1 MLREQNKIKKVSNK
15 RNYLTY
21 PQNKKGVYGMTANS
35 TIKGA
40 RRKKIVKIALI
51 MGLLFMGFIGYG
63 VYWAFFDMKRLSTG
77 EYLTEE
83 TSPDGTYTLKAYV
96 SSPSLSAD
104 AVRGELVFNEQNGKT
119 KNIYWNYRESTAKI
133 EWLDNKTVVINGHTL
148 EVPKEK
154 FDFRNQ

>member
-1 MLREQNKIKKVSNK
+1 
-15 RNYLTY
+15 
-21 PQNKKGVYGMTANS
+21 MTVES

-40 RRKKIVKIALI
+40 KRKKIVKILLI
-51 MGLLFMGFIGYG
+51 ISFLFMGFIGYG
-63 VYWAFFDMKRLSTG
+63 VYWAFFDMNRLPMG

-83 TSPDGTYTLKAYV
+83 TSPDGTYTLKAYL

-104 AVRGELVFNEQNGKT
+104 AVRGELVLNERNGKT

-148 EVPKEK
+148 EVLNER